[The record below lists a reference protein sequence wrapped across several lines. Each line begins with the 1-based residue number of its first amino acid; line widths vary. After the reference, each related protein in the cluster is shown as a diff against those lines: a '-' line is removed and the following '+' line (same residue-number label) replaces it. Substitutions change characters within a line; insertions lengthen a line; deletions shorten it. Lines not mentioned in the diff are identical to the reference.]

1 MPETDWTTV
10 RTTSGDATPVLRRRT
25 WILITCCMSLFIS
38 TMNASVVNVA
48 LPALRRDLAASTTAL
63 QWTVDAFTLVVAAFL
78 LMAGTTADRVG
89 RRRTFELG
97 LFVFALGS
105 ALSALSPSVQLLIA
119 ARCVQALGASMLNPV
134 ALSIITTTF
143 TDPHARARAIGAWG
157 AVVGVSLGAGP
168 LVGGLLVD
176 AFSWHAVF
184 WMNVPV
190 ALAVLAMTAVLVP
203 ESRSAVR
210 RRFDLAGQVLLI
222 VLLTAVVAFLIEAPE
237 LGLGSPVTAALGAAA
252 LIAALLF
259 VIVEHRVSQPVLD
272 PRFFHS
278 VPFTS
283 SIVTALALF
292 AVQGG
297 FMFIMSVYLQETRG
311 CSPLEA
317 GAALIPLAMCQALAA
332 PISSRLVSARGTRPS
347 LVLGGIV
354 LTVAGCLLIVLPED
368 TGMAV
373 LGLLLALIG
382 ISLGLVNPPI
392 TTTAVAGMPL
402 SQAGAASG
410 VAASSRQVGIA
421 LGVALAGLVSG
432 NGGPTL
438 TSVRPFWVLTA
449 LAGAL
454 IAALGLVAATPWARR
469 TVNDLIPL
477 FEPEH

>member
-1 MPETDWTTV
+1 M
-10 RTTSGDATPVLRRRT
+10 
-25 WILITCCMSLFIS
+25 LITCCMSLFIS

-48 LPALRRDLAASTTAL
+48 LPALRRDLGASTAAL

-89 RRRTFELG
+89 RRRTFALG
-97 LFVFALGS
+97 LFTFALGS
-105 ALSALSPSVQLLIA
+105 ALSAMSPSVELLIA

-143 TDPHARARAIGAWG
+143 TEPHARARAIGAWG
-157 AVVGVSLGAGP
+157 AVVGVSLGVGP

-190 ALAVLAMTAVLVP
+190 ALAVLAMTVVFVP
-203 ESRSAVR
+203 ESRSAVP
-210 RRFDLAGQVLLI
+210 RRFDLPGQVLLV
-222 VLLTAVVAFLIEAPE
+222 VLLTAVVAVLIEAPE
-237 LGLGSPVTAALGAAA
+237 RGPGAPLTVGLGAAA
-252 LIAALLF
+252 VVAAALF
-259 VIVEHRVSQPVLD
+259 VVVERRVSQPVLN

-283 SIVTALALF
+283 SVITALALF
-292 AVQGG
+292 SVQGG

-311 CSPLEA
+311 FSPLQA
-317 GAALIPLAMCQALAA
+317 GAALIPLALCQAVAA
-332 PISSRLVSARGTRPS
+332 PVSGHLVSARGTRPP
-347 LVLGGIV
+347 LVLGGLI
-354 LTVAGCLLIVLPED
+354 LAAAGCVLAVIPD
-368 TGMAV
+368 DVGMPPLA
-373 LGLLLALIG
+373 GLFALIG
-382 ISLGLVNPPI
+382 LSLGLVNPPI

-432 NGGPTL
+432 NGGLTL
-438 TSVRPFWVLTA
+438 VSARPIWVAMA

-454 IAALGLVAATPWARR
+454 ITALGLLAATPWARR
-469 TVNDLIPL
+469 TVDDLGPL
-477 FEPEH
+477 FEPGH

>member
-1 MPETDWTTV
+1 MPTT
-10 RTTSGDATPVLRRRT
+10 DATAVSTTPEGAASARRRT

-48 LPALRRDLAASTTAL
+48 LPALRRDLGASTAAL

-89 RRRTFELG
+89 RRRTFALG
-97 LFVFALGS
+97 LFTFALGS
-105 ALSALSPSVQLLIA
+105 ALSAMSPNVELLIA

-143 TDPHARARAIGAWG
+143 TEPHARARAIGAWG
-157 AVVGVSLGAGP
+157 AVVGVSLGVGP

-190 ALAVLAMTAVLVP
+190 ALAVLAMTVVFVP
-203 ESRSAVR
+203 ESRSAVP
-210 RRFDLAGQVLLI
+210 RRFDLPGQVLLV
-222 VLLTAVVAFLIEAPE
+222 VLLTAVVAVLIEAPE
-237 LGLGSPVTAALGAAA
+237 RGLGAPLTVGLGAAA
-252 LIAALLF
+252 LF
-259 VIVEHRVSQPVLD
+259 VVVERRVSQPVLN

-283 SIVTALALF
+283 SVITALALF

-311 CSPLEA
+311 FSPLQA
-317 GAALIPLAMCQALAA
+317 GAALIPLALCQAVAA
-332 PISSRLVSARGTRPS
+332 PVSGRLVSARGTRPP
-347 LVLGGIV
+347 LVLGGLI
-354 LTVAGCLLIVLPED
+354 LAAAGCVLAVIPD
-368 TGMAV
+368 DVGMPPLA
-373 LGLLLALIG
+373 GLFALIG
-382 ISLGLVNPPI
+382 LSLGLVNPPI

-432 NGGPTL
+432 NGGLTL
-438 TSVRPFWVLTA
+438 VSARPIWVAMA

-454 IAALGLVAATPWARR
+454 ITALGLLAATPWARR
-469 TVNDLIPL
+469 TVDDLGPL
-477 FEPEH
+477 FEPGH

>member
-1 MPETDWTTV
+1 
-10 RTTSGDATPVLRRRT
+10 
-25 WILITCCMSLFIS
+25 MSLFIS

-48 LPALRRDLAASTTAL
+48 LPALRRDLGASTAAL

-89 RRRTFELG
+89 RRRTFALG
-97 LFVFALGS
+97 LFTFALGS
-105 ALSALSPSVQLLIA
+105 TLSALSPSVELLIA

-143 TDPHARARAIGAWG
+143 TEPHARAGAIGAWG
-157 AVVGVSLGAGP
+157 AVVGVSLGVGP
-168 LVGGLLVD
+168 LAGGILVE

-190 ALAVLAMTAVLVP
+190 ALAVLAMTAVFVP
-203 ESRSAVR
+203 ESRSAVP
-210 RRFDLAGQVLLI
+210 RRFDLPGQVLLV
-222 VLLTAVVAFLIEAPE
+222 VLLTAVVAVLIEAPE
-237 LGLGSPVTAALGAAA
+237 RGLGAPLTVGLGATAVVAAA
-252 LIAALLF
+252 LF
-259 VIVEHRVSQPVLD
+259 VVVERRVSQPVLN

-283 SIVTALALF
+283 SVITALALF

-311 CSPLEA
+311 FSPLQA
-317 GAALIPLAMCQALAA
+317 GAALIPLALCQAVAA
-332 PISSRLVSARGTRPS
+332 PVSGRLVSARGTRPP
-347 LVLGGIV
+347 LVLGGLI
-354 LTVAGCLLIVLPED
+354 LAAAGCVLAVIPD
-368 TGMAV
+368 DVGMPPLA
-373 LGLLLALIG
+373 GLFALIG
-382 ISLGLVNPPI
+382 LSLGLVNPPI

-432 NGGPTL
+432 NGGLTL
-438 TSVRPFWVLTA
+438 VSARPIWVAMA

-454 IAALGLVAATPWARR
+454 ITALGLLAATPWARR
-469 TVNDLIPL
+469 TVDDLGPL
-477 FEPEH
+477 FEPGH